1 MGLDLRFALA
11 SPGLNSVASFAGSLC
26 GLCRQNFQLNR
37 GSRMI
42 WIRRFDE
49 SQKNVCAVSQFNSIA
64 FRFAQYSQK
73 LIANRW
79 QMELRHQIDCA
90 RGVFENLN
98 RLDSGNVIEKPSAA
112 CVHQKQHA
120 LKLQIH
126 ERAPTFFGR
135 HPASRMVKQKLLA
148 RSSRVEDQ

>member
-1 MGLDLRFALA
+1 MT
-11 SPGLNSVASFAGSLC
+11 
-26 GLCRQNFQLNR
+26 
-37 GSRMI
+37 

-64 FRFAQYSQK
+64 FSFTQYFQK

-79 QMELRHQIDCA
+79 QMELGHQIDRA

-98 RLDSGNVIEKPSAA
+98 RLDSGNVIKKPAAA

-120 LKLQIH
+120 LKFQIR

-135 HPASRMVKQKLLA
+135 HPPSCVVKQKLFA
-148 RSSRVEDQ
+148 RTSWVEDE